1 MALQLAHRMNRTLV
15 GMETPKTYRVEPVSQ
30 LFYSGLT
37 GRNTGC
43 VYPLQ
48 RDRPLIKSLLAEIDK
63 YSARNL
69 QEREERNEA
78 ERRRQ
83 HEAQHAK
90 LLPAVSAEEE
100 QGVLTAGGNPVED
113 EEEKEVD
120 PSLVGSLDDVY
131 QDEPGAEMR
140 EEDPFAKVPVKD
152 DHQNLLEM
160 ERSLDAMAQLA
171 EHSEEPGSP
180 MSLETA
186 GVNSADVSSL
196 DSGVRNLNMS
206 PAGNQLPDLVGVA
219 PPSNP
224 VQVPNQVPQANLPL
238 DLAVGAQRSV
248 DLLEDASSSN
258 GSQRPVDLTEGLDL
272 SRTVPMQGNS

>member
-1 MALQLAHRMNRTLV
+1 MIKTL
-15 GMETPKTYRVEPVSQ
+15 
-30 LFYSGLT
+30 LT
-37 GRNTGC
+37 
-43 VYPLQ
+43 
-48 RDRPLIKSLLAEIDK
+48 EIDK
-63 YSARNL
+63 YSARNR

-90 LLPAVSAEEE
+90 LLPMTSPEEE
-100 QGVLTAGGNPVED
+100 QGVLTAGSNPVDD

-152 DHQNLLEM
+152 DHQNLLQM

-171 EHSEEPGSP
+171 EHEEDPGSP
-180 MSLETA
+180 MALDS
-186 GVNSADVSSL
+186 NNADVSSL
-196 DSGVRNLNMS
+196 DSGVRDLNL
-206 PAGNQLPDLVGVA
+206 ATQLPDLVGVA
-219 PPSNP
+219 SPPPHPLVSN
-224 VQVPNQVPQANLPL
+224 QAPPADFPL

-248 DLLEDASSSN
+248 DLLEDAASPTT
-258 GSQRPVDLTEGLDL
+258 QPVDLTQGLEH
-272 SRTVPMQGNS
+272 SRMRLGDAVQGNS